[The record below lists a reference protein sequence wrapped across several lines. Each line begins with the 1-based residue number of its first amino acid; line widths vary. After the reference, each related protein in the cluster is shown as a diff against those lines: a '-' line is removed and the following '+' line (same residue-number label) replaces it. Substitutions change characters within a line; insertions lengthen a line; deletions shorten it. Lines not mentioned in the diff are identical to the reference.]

1 MTNIASKSSSPMN
14 GGAAISRTTV
24 RIPATSGDELEA
36 WLYFP
41 EGDGPH
47 PVVVMAHGIGAI
59 KAGGLAPF
67 AERFCREG
75 FAAIVFDYRQWGG
88 STGQP
93 REELSFPR
101 QLEDY
106 STVIGW
112 AATHPDIDAH
122 RIFAWG
128 TSFAGM
134 YIVEL
139 AASDTR
145 LAGAIGQVPLV
156 DGFAAAR
163 MASPGRGLRLL
174 AAALLDR
181 LGSVFGFSSLYLP
194 GAGRPEELA
203 IGTTEDAL
211 FGERLMT
218 PKDSTE
224 WRNRV
229 AARSLLSFS
238 WRRPVRRAAAVR
250 CPLLLVVAEQDSMAP
265 VGPAIRVTEKAPLGE
280 LYRSRGGHYDV
291 YQGGVSFDEVLRVEL
306 EFLHRHAKNERAAND
321 SFLS

>member
-41 EGDGPH
+41 EGDGTH

-67 AERFCREG
+67 AEHFCREG

-106 STVIGW
+106 SIVIGW

-194 GAGRPEELA
+194 GAGRPGELA

>member
-14 GGAAISRTTV
+14 GGAAISRITV
-24 RIPATSGDELEA
+24 QIPATSGDELEA
-36 WLYFP
+36 WLYLP

-67 AERFCREG
+67 AESFCREG

-181 LGSVFGFSSLYLP
+181 LGSGFGFPSLYLP
-194 GAGRPEELA
+194 GAGRPGELA

-211 FGERLMT
+211 FGEKLMT

-238 WRRPVRRAAAVR
+238 WRRPVRR
-250 CPLLLVVAEQDSMAP
+250 PLLLVVAEQDSMAP

-291 YQGGVSFDEVLRVEL
+291 YQGGVSFDEALRVEL
-306 EFLHRHAKNERAAND
+306 EFLHRHAKNERAAK
-321 SFLS
+321 

>member
-1 MTNIASKSSSPMN
+1 MTNIASTSSSPIN
-14 GGAAISRTTV
+14 GGTAISRTTV
-24 RIPATSGDELEA
+24 RIPTPSRDELEA
-36 WLYFP
+36 WLYLP

-106 STVIGW
+106 GTVIGW
-112 AATHPDIDAH
+112 AATHPAIDAH

-139 AASDTR
+139 AASDSR

-163 MASPGRGLRLL
+163 MAPPARGLRLL

-181 LGSVFGFSSLYLP
+181 LGSVFGLPPFYLP
-194 GAGRPEELA
+194 GAGRPGDLA

-211 FGERLMT
+211 FGEKLMT

-265 VGPAIRVTEKAPLGE
+265 VGPAIRVTEQAPLGE

-306 EFLHRHAKNERAAND
+306 EFLHRAIEI
-321 SFLS
+321 S